1 MDELSQIINK
11 IIMKLDNNEK
21 IKIMENIHKKE
32 LVEKLIYNLLK
43 DYEKDYEDEQKKIL
57 DNEQHILLLSSMY
70 H

>member
-11 IIMKLDNNEK
+11 IVMKLEHNDK
-21 IKIMENIHKKE
+21 IKIMENINKKE
-32 LVEKLIYNLLK
+32 LVEKIIYNLLK
-43 DYEKDYEDEQKKIL
+43 DYEKDYEDEQKNIL

>member
-21 IKIMENIHKKE
+21 IKIMENVHKKE
-32 LVEKLIYNLLK
+32 LVEKLIYSLLK
-43 DYEKDYEDEQKKIL
+43 DYEKDYEDEQKNIL
-57 DNEQHILLLSSMY
+57 DNEEHILLLSSMY